1 MEIGG
6 SLESSAL
13 SERLDSWI
21 LFFGS
26 PDDLLRCIRG
36 GVVGNA
42 DFIIRESLFMKRFQS
57 FGERLFAIKDRYS
70 DGYSWRHSN

>member
-1 MEIGG
+1 MKIGG

-21 LFFGS
+21 LFFSS
-26 PDDLLRCIRG
+26 PDDLLGCIRG

-42 DFIIRESLFMKRFQS
+42 DFIIRESLLIEGF
-57 FGERLFAIKDRYS
+57 
-70 DGYSWRHSN
+70 